1 MQSSNGSFQCQ
12 ICGKMILF
20 SQQSSHRAKCKKPSI
35 DINKNQSK
43 NNDKN
48 NNFECREGIE
58 VILLNGFNSPF
69 DIRSDMS
76 DGSFFLGLIEDINRG
91 SEDTINDSGINNAR
105 NISSNYYF
113 GPSSLN
119 DNNINSNPLTIFN
132 SLLPVN
138 RMILDNIH
146 ATIISEGNVLLDS
159 NCIICLGQYQI
170 GQKLIILP
178 CNHKYHEQCIKT
190 WINQKNMC
198 PLCCRQLSINDIL

>member
-76 DGSFFLGLIEDINRG
+76 DGSFFFRLNR
-91 SEDTINDSGINNAR
+91 R
-105 NISSNYYF
+105 Y
-113 GPSSLN
+113 
-119 DNNINSNPLTIFN
+119 
-132 SLLPVN
+132 
-138 RMILDNIH
+138 
-146 ATIISEGNVLLDS
+146 
-159 NCIICLGQYQI
+159 
-170 GQKLIILP
+170 
-178 CNHKYHEQCIKT
+178 
-190 WINQKNMC
+190 
-198 PLCCRQLSINDIL
+198 